1 MVKSL
6 QAPRRTG
13 PTHPERSV
21 RRAAVAPPKAA
32 PRRSARARD
41 PERTRQLLLAA
52 AARAFDR
59 DGYFGTDT
67 NRIARE
73 AGFAPATCYRYF
85 ADKRALFLA
94 TYERWVEA
102 EWADVFARLDEQ
114 PRGGRQ
120 SHRERQRSVV
130 QAVIDHHK
138 RWAGLRAS
146 LLGLV
151 ANDPEVAAFRA
162 ASRARQLEW
171 LMPLLGS
178 SGTRP
183 RALFIL
189 LAFERVADSIALG
202 EAAALGIDEASL
214 LDQLCELIQQR

>member
-1 MVKSL
+1 MMYTSLVVKPRN
-6 QAPRRTG
+6 APAA
-13 PTHPERSV
+13 V
-21 RRAAVAPPKAA
+21 RRAAIAPPKAP
-32 PRRSARARD
+32 PRRTPRSRD
-41 PERTRQLLLAA
+41 PERTRELLLAA

-85 ADKRALFLA
+85 QDKRALFLA

-102 EWADVFARLDEQ
+102 EWADVFSHFEPGA
-114 PRGGRQ
+114 PRGRALASTRKRTLVRAIVGH
-120 SHRERQRSVV
+120 HR
-130 QAVIDHHK
+130 

-146 LLGLV
+146 LLGLI
-151 ANDPEVAAFRA
+151 ASDPEVAAFRA
-162 ASRARQLEW
+162 ASRARQLDW
-171 LMPLLGS
+171 LVPLLGCE
-178 SGTRP
+178 GTRA

-202 EAAALGIDEASL
+202 EAEALAVSEEAL
-214 LDQLCELIQQR
+214 LDQLCELI